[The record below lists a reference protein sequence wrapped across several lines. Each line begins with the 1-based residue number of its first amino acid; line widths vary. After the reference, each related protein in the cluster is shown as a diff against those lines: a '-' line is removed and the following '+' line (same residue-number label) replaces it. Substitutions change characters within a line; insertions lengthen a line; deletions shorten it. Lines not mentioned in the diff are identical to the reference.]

1 MRVKPLM
8 KIVVCLKQVPEEA
21 RFDRTTN
28 TVVRE
33 ERNQVMN
40 PSDLY
45 ALETAL
51 ELKDRLG
58 ARVSAISMGK
68 PFAAKMLTAAAAL
81 GADALYL
88 VSDPVFAGSDTY
100 ATASILAAAIRHV
113 GGADLTLCGRRSI
126 DGETGQVGPQLAVL
140 LGAPCLTNVSGI
152 QSAEE
157 THLVCARLLEDRR
170 EFWRAAYPCLLT
182 VCEGVEGITHPR
194 LAGIAALAR
203 ARNLPVQVLT
213 RRELPAIKAFGRKGS
228 PTRVRKAFTTE
239 ARERAC
245 LVETELASGAAK
257 IADALWRARA
267 GSA

>member
-1 MRVKPLM
+1 MR
-8 KIVVCLKQVPEEA
+8 IVVCLKQVPGEA

-51 ELKDRLG
+51 ELKERLG
-58 ARVSAISMGK
+58 ASVSAISMGK

-88 VSDPVFAGSDTY
+88 VSDPAFAGSDTY
-100 ATASILAAAIRHV
+100 ATASILAAAIRHI
-113 GGADLTLCGRRSI
+113 GGANLTLCGRRSI
-126 DGETGQVGPQLAVL
+126 DGETGQVGPQLAVML
-140 LGAPCLTNVSGI
+140 RIPCLTNISGI
-152 QSAEE
+152 ESAAA
-157 THLVCARLLEDRR
+157 TRIDCVRLLEDRR

-182 VCEGVEGITHPR
+182 VCEGVEGVPHPR
-194 LAGIAALAR
+194 LAGIAAMRR
-203 ARNLPVQVLT
+203 AGSVPVRLLTHKDLPGVD
-213 RRELPAIKAFGRKGS
+213 AFGRKGS
-228 PTRVRKAFTTE
+228 PTRVRKAFTSE
-239 ARERAC
+239 AKERTC
-245 LVETELASGAAK
+245 LVETDVASGAAK
-257 IADALWRARA
+257 IADALRRARV